1 MCLRIQNILIQKN
14 FCEKNRKRARIM
26 QKEKKEKKHFPK
38 MILKYISRHKWSYL
52 GGIITLFVVDFVN
65 LYIPEYTGEII
76 DGLTIGDMDL
86 AGALHYVFL
95 ILLVG
100 LILMVGRFLWRF
112 FIFGSCRKIEL
123 EIREDMFS
131 HLTGLSM
138 NYYNQNKTGDLMA
151 HFTND
156 LNSVR
161 MAVGP
166 AVISTFDAVIMTIM
180 VLIKMVDHVNPQLTL
195 VAVLPLLII
204 LFGGIYYGKAIEKRF
219 SEKQK
224 AFSDL
229 TDEVQESISGIRV
242 IKAFV
247 QERQELKSF
256 AKANKNNKDKN
267 MRVVK
272 LNAVVWPLLEVVIGL
287 SSVLT
292 LLFGGYLVSQGKIT
306 AGQFVAFNQ
315 YIGMLVWPMI
325 ATGESINMFSQGIAS
340 MNRIQSIFDQQPEIK
355 DTEKTVPDIQELQ
368 GDIRFSNLTFRY
380 RQVLPDALEDI
391 SVTVPKGS
399 TLAILG
405 RTGSGKTTIANLLL
419 HMYNVEDG
427 MISFDGHDINEIPL
441 KTLREQIAYVPQ
453 DNFLFSDTLQTNIA
467 FGVRNFME
475 RPEEKVK
482 HKLFLSRKESEEAYL
497 EQELYNRESRADKE
511 YGDLEKVQEAAK
523 MACIHENIMEFP
535 RQYATMVGER
545 GVTVSGGQK
554 QRSSIARA
562 LMKDAPILI
571 LDDSLSAVD
580 TDTEEQILKN
590 LKENRQGKTTIII
603 AHRISTIQ
611 NADHIL
617 VLDEGKMAEYGT
629 HEELLA
635 KEGIYAKLYEKQ
647 QLEKQLEAV

>member
-1 MCLRIQNILIQKN
+1 MQNKKQ
-14 FCEKNRKRARIM
+14 
-26 QKEKKEKKHFPK
+26 EKKPFPK
-38 MILKYISRHKWSYL
+38 MILKYIGKHKLAYL

-65 LYIPEYTGEII
+65 LYIPEYTGKII
-76 DGLTIGDMDL
+76 DGLTIGNMDFK
-86 AGALHYVFL
+86 GALYYVFL

-100 LILMVGRFLWRF
+100 LVLMVGRFFWRY

-180 VLIKMVDHVNPQLTL
+180 VLAKMVLNINLQLTL
-195 VAVLPLLII
+195 IAVFPMLFI
-204 LFGGIYYGKAIEKRF
+204 LFGGIYYGKVMEKRF
-219 SEKQK
+219 DEKQQ

-247 QERQELKSF
+247 QEQAELKSF
-256 AKANKNNKDKN
+256 AKANQNNKDKN

-272 LNAVVWPLLEVVIGL
+272 LNAIVWPLLEVLIGL
-287 SSVLT
+287 SSVIT
-292 LLFGGYLVSQGKIT
+292 LLYGGYLVSKGILT
-306 AGQFVAFNQ
+306 PGQFVEFNQ
-315 YIGMLVWPMI
+315 YIGTLVWPMI
-325 ATGESINMFSQGIAS
+325 AVGDSINTFSQGLAS
-340 MNRIQSIFDQQPEIK
+340 MSRIQSIFDEQPEIR
-355 DTEKTVPDIQELQ
+355 DTEKTDSRITGLN
-368 GDIRFSNLTFRY
+368 GDIRLNHLRFRY
-380 RQVLPDALEDI
+380 KQALPEALNNID
-391 SVTVPKGS
+391 VTVPKGS

-419 HMYNVEDG
+419 HLYNVEDG
-427 MISFDGHDINEIPL
+427 MIFFDGHDINEIPL

-467 FGVRNFME
+467 FGVRNFKE
-475 RPEEKVK
+475 GTQKKIK
-482 HKLFLSRKESEEAYL
+482 HKLFLNRRESEEAYL
-497 EQELYNRESRADKE
+497 EQELYSRESWADKE
-511 YGDLEKVQEAAK
+511 YNDLEAVQKAAK
-523 MACIHENIMEFP
+523 LACIHENIMEFP
-535 RQYATMVGER
+535 RQYSTMVGER

-562 LMKDAPILI
+562 LMKDAPVLI

-590 LKENRQGKTTIII
+590 LKENRQDKTTIII

-611 NADHIL
+611 NADRIL
-617 VLDEGKMAEYGT
+617 VLDEGAMAEYGT

-635 KEGIYAKLYEKQ
+635 LNGIYAKLYEKQ

>member
-1 MCLRIQNILIQKN
+1 
-14 FCEKNRKRARIM
+14 M

-38 MILKYISRHKWSYL
+38 MILKYIGRHKWSYL
-52 GGIITLFVVDFVN
+52 GGIVTLFIVDFAS
-65 LYIPEYTGEII
+65 LYIPEYIGEII
-76 DGLTIGDMDL
+76 DGLTIGNMGL
-86 AGALHYVFL
+86 NGALRYVFL

-100 LILMVGRFLWRF
+100 FILTVGRFFWRF

-166 AVISTFDAVIMTIM
+166 AVISTFDAIIMTIM
-180 VLIKMVDHVNPQLTL
+180 VLVKMVEHVNPQLTL

-272 LNAVVWPLLEVVIGL
+272 LNAVVWPLLEAVIGL

-292 LLFGGYLVSQGKIT
+292 LLFGGYLVSKGSIT

-340 MNRIQSIFDQQPEIK
+340 MNRIQSIFDEQPEIK
-355 DTEKTVPDIQELQ
+355 DTEKTNGDIKELQ
-368 GDIRFSNLTFRY
+368 GDIRLNNLSFRY
-380 RQVLPDALEDI
+380 RETLPETLKEID
-391 SVTVPKGS
+391 VTIPKGS

-427 MISFDGHDINEIPL
+427 MISFDGRDMNEIPL

-467 FGVRNFME
+467 FGVRNFKE
-475 RPEEKVK
+475 HPEQKVK

-497 EQELYNRESRADKE
+497 EQELYNRESQADKE
-511 YGDLEKVQEAAK
+511 YNDLEAVQEAAK

-535 RQYATMVGER
+535 RKYSTMVGER

-617 VLDEGKMAEYGT
+617 VLEEGRMAEYGT
-629 HEELLA
+629 HDELLA
-635 KEGIYAKLYEKQ
+635 QNGIYAKLYEKQ

>member
-1 MCLRIQNILIQKN
+1 MEKLMQNK
-14 FCEKNRKRARIM
+14 
-26 QKEKKEKKHFPK
+26 KKEKKPFPR
-38 MILKYISRHKWSYL
+38 MILKYINKHKWAYFC
-52 GGIITLFVVDFVN
+52 GIVTLFVVDFVN
-65 LYIPEYTGEII
+65 LYIPEFTGNII
-76 DGLTIGDMDL
+76 DGLTIGNMDFK
-86 AGALHYVFL
+86 GALHYVFL
-95 ILLVG
+95 IFLVG
-100 LILMVGRFLWRF
+100 LVLMAGRFFWRY

-156 LNSVR
+156 LSSVR

-180 VLIKMVDHVNPQLTL
+180 VLAKMIININLKLTL
-195 VAVLPLLII
+195 IAVFPMLFI
-204 LFGGIYYGKAIEKRF
+204 LFGGIYYGKVMEKRF
-219 SEKQK
+219 EEKQK

-247 QERQELKSF
+247 QEREELKSF
-256 AKANKNNKDKN
+256 ARANQNNKDKN

-272 LNAVVWPLLEVVIGL
+272 LNAIVWPLLEVLIGL
-287 SSVLT
+287 SSVIT
-292 LLFGGYLVSQGKIT
+292 LLYGGYLVSKNILT
-306 AGQFVAFNQ
+306 PGQFVEFNQ
-315 YIGMLVWPMI
+315 YIGTLVWPMI
-325 ATGESINMFSQGIAS
+325 AVGDSINTFSQGLAS
-340 MNRIQSIFDQQPEIK
+340 MSRIQSIFDEQPEIK
-355 DTEKTVPDIQELQ
+355 DTEKTDSRITGLN
-368 GDIRFSNLTFRY
+368 GTIRLNHLSFRY
-380 RQVLPDALEDI
+380 KQALPDALNDI
-391 SVTVPKGS
+391 DVTIPKGS

-419 HMYNVEDG
+419 HLYNVEDG
-427 MISFDGHDINEIPL
+427 MISFDGHDINTIPL

-467 FGVRNFME
+467 FGVRNFKE
-475 RPEEKVK
+475 GTQKKLK
-482 HKLFLSRKESEEAYL
+482 HKLFLSRRESEEAYL
-497 EQELYNRESRADKE
+497 EQELYNRENQADKE
-511 YGDLEKVQEAAK
+511 YNDLDEVQNAAK
-523 MACIHENIMEFP
+523 LACIHDNIMDFP
-535 RQYATMVGER
+535 RQYSTMVGER

-562 LMKDAPILI
+562 LMKNAPVLI

-590 LKENRQGKTTIII
+590 LKENRKDKTTIII

-611 NADHIL
+611 NADRIL
-617 VLDEGKMAEYGT
+617 VLDEGSMAEYGT

-635 KEGIYAKLYEKQ
+635 LHGIYAKLYEKQ

>member
-1 MCLRIQNILIQKN
+1 MK
-14 FCEKNRKRARIM
+14 
-26 QKEKKEKKHFPK
+26 KEKKEKKPFPK
-38 MILKYISRHKWSYL
+38 MILKYIGRHKWSYL
-52 GGIITLFVVDFVN
+52 GGIITLFVVDFAN
-65 LYIPEYTGEII
+65 LYIPQYTGDII
-76 DGLTIGDMDL
+76 DGLTIGNMDL
-86 AGALHYVFL
+86 TGALHYVFL

-100 LILMVGRFLWRF
+100 FILMVGRFFWRY

-166 AVISTFDAVIMTIM
+166 AVISTFDAIIMTIM
-180 VLIKMVDHVNPQLTL
+180 VLVKMIEHVNPELTL
-195 VAVLPLLII
+195 IAVIPLLVI
-204 LFGGIYYGKAIEKRF
+204 LFGGVYYGKAIEKRF
-219 SEKQK
+219 SEKQQ

-267 MRVVK
+267 MHVVK
-272 LNAVVWPLLEVVIGL
+272 LNAVVWPLLEALIGL
-287 SSVLT
+287 SSVIT
-292 LLFGGYLVSQGKIT
+292 LLYGGYLVSEGQIT

-325 ATGESINMFSQGIAS
+325 ATGDSINMFSQGIAS
-340 MNRIQSIFDQQPEIK
+340 MNRIQSIFDEQPEIK
-355 DTEKTVPDIQELQ
+355 DTQKTVADIKELKGNIQ
-368 GDIRFSNLTFRY
+368 LNNLTFRY
-380 RQVLPDALEDI
+380 KQALPDTLQKI
-391 SVTVPKGS
+391 NVTLPKGS

-427 MISFDGHDINEIPL
+427 MISFDGRDINEIPL

-467 FGVRNFME
+467 FGVRNFKE
-475 RPEEKVK
+475 KPEQKVK
-482 HKLFLSRKESEEAYL
+482 HKLFLSRKEGEEAYL
-497 EQELYNRESRADKE
+497 EQELYNRESQADKE
-511 YGDLEKVQEAAK
+511 YGDLDAVQEAAK
-523 MACIHENIMEFP
+523 MACIHDNIMEFP
-535 RQYATMVGER
+535 RKYSTMVGER

-590 LKENRQGKTTIII
+590 LKENREGKTTIII

-629 HEELLA
+629 HEELLRA
-635 KEGIYAKLYEKQ
+635 DGIYARLYEKQ

>member
-1 MCLRIQNILIQKN
+1 
-14 FCEKNRKRARIM
+14 M
-26 QKEKKEKKHFPK
+26 QKEKKAFPR
-38 MILKYISRHKWSYL
+38 MILKYVNRHKWAYL
-52 GGIITLFVVDFVN
+52 GGIITLFIVDFAN
-65 LYIPEYTGEII
+65 LYIPQFIGNIT

-86 AGALHYVFL
+86 KGALHYVYL
-95 ILLVG
+95 IMLVG
-100 LILMVGRFLWRF
+100 LILMVGRFFWRY

-123 EIREDMFS
+123 EIREDLFS

-138 NYYNQNKTGDLMA
+138 NFYNQNKTGDLMA

-180 VLIKMVDHVNPQLTL
+180 VLGKMMQHVNVTLTL
-195 VAVLPLLII
+195 IAVLPLLVI
-204 LFGGIYYGKAIEKRF
+204 LFGGVYYGKAIEKRF
-219 SEKQK
+219 SEKQQ

-247 QERQELKSF
+247 QEREELKSF
-256 AKANKNNKDKN
+256 AKANKKNKDKN

-272 LNAVVWPLLEVVIGL
+272 LNAAVWPLLETLIGL
-287 SSVLT
+287 SSVIT
-292 LLFGGYLVSQGKIT
+292 LLFGGYLVSEGSIT
-306 AGQFVAFNQ
+306 PGQFVAFNQ
-315 YIGMLVWPMI
+315 YIGILVWPMI
-325 ATGESINMFSQGIAS
+325 AVGDSINTFSQGIAS
-340 MNRIQSIFDQQPEIK
+340 MNRIQRIFEEQPEIK
-355 DTEKTVPDIQELQ
+355 DTEKTIRKITSLQ
-368 GDIRFSNLTFRY
+368 GEIKLNSLTFRY
-380 RQVLPDALEDI
+380 RETLPDALQGI
-391 SVTVPKGS
+391 NVTIPKGS

-405 RTGSGKTTIANLLL
+405 RTGSGKTTLANLLL

-427 MISFDGHDINEIPL
+427 MILFDGRDINEIPL

-467 FGVRNFME
+467 FGVRNFKEME
-475 RPEEKVK
+475 QKKKK
-482 HKLFLSRKESEEAYL
+482 HKLFLSKKEGEEAYL
-497 EQELYNRESRADKE
+497 EQELYNRESRTDKE
-511 YGDLEKVQEAAK
+511 YNDLDAVQQAAK

-580 TDTEEQILKN
+580 TDTEEQILQN
-590 LKENRQGKTTIII
+590 LKQNREGKTTIII

-617 VLDEGKMAEYGT
+617 VLEEGKPAEYGT
-629 HEELLA
+629 HEELL
-635 KEGIYAKLYEKQ
+635 KQNGIYAALYEKQ

>member
-1 MCLRIQNILIQKN
+1 MQN
-14 FCEKNRKRARIM
+14 
-26 QKEKKEKKHFPK
+26 KKKGKKPFPK
-38 MILKYISRHKWSYL
+38 MILRYINRHKLAYL

-65 LYIPEYTGEII
+65 LYIPEYTGKII
-76 DGLTIGDMDL
+76 DGLTIGDMDFK
-86 AGALHYVFL
+86 GALYYVFL

-100 LILMVGRFLWRF
+100 LVLMVGRFFWRY

-180 VLIKMVDHVNPQLTL
+180 VLAKMILNINLQLTL
-195 VAVLPLLII
+195 IAILPMLFI
-204 LFGGIYYGKAIEKRF
+204 LFGGIYYGKVMEKRF
-219 SEKQK
+219 DEKQQ

-247 QERQELKSF
+247 QEQAELKSF
-256 AKANKNNKDKN
+256 AKANRNNKDKN

-272 LNAVVWPLLEVVIGL
+272 LNAMVWPLLEVLIGF
-287 SSVLT
+287 SSVIT
-292 LLFGGYLVSQGKIT
+292 LLYGGYLVSQGMMT
-306 AGQFVAFNQ
+306 PGQFVEFNQ
-315 YIGMLVWPMI
+315 YIGTLVWPMI
-325 ATGESINMFSQGIAS
+325 AVGDSINTFSQGLAS
-340 MNRIQSIFDQQPEIK
+340 MSRIQSIFDEQPEIR
-355 DTEKTVPDIQELQ
+355 DTEKTDRRITGLN
-368 GDIRFSNLTFRY
+368 GDIRLNRLSFRY
-380 RQVLPDALEDI
+380 KQALPEALRNID
-391 SVTVPKGS
+391 VTVPKGS

-419 HMYNVEDG
+419 HLYNVEDG
-427 MISFDGHDINEIPL
+427 MIFFDGHDINEIPL

-467 FGVRNFME
+467 FGVRNFKE
-475 RPEEKVK
+475 GTQKKLK
-482 HKLFLSRKESEEAYL
+482 HKLFLNRKESEEAYL
-497 EQELYNRESRADKE
+497 EQELYNRENQADKE
-511 YGDLEKVQEAAK
+511 YNDLDEVQKAAK
-523 MACIHENIMEFP
+523 LACIHENIMEFP
-535 RQYATMVGER
+535 RQYSTMVGER

-562 LMKDAPILI
+562 LMKNAPVLI

-611 NADHIL
+611 NANRIL
-617 VLDEGKMAEYGT
+617 VLDEGAMAEYGT

-635 KEGIYAKLYEKQ
+635 QNGIYAKLYEKQ

>member
-1 MCLRIQNILIQKN
+1 M
-14 FCEKNRKRARIM
+14 
-26 QKEKKEKKHFPK
+26 KKEKKGKKPCPK
-38 MILKYISRHKWSYL
+38 MILKYIGRHKWSYL
-52 GGIITLFVVDFVN
+52 GGIITLFVVDFAN
-65 LYIPEYTGEII
+65 LYIPQYTGDII
-76 DGLTIGDMDL
+76 DGLTIGNMDL
-86 AGALHYVFL
+86 TGALHYVFL

-100 LILMVGRFLWRF
+100 FILMVGRFFWRY

-166 AVISTFDAVIMTIM
+166 AVISTFDAIIMTIM
-180 VLIKMVDHVNPQLTL
+180 VLVKMIEHVNPELTL
-195 VAVLPLLII
+195 IAVIPLLVI
-204 LFGGIYYGKAIEKRF
+204 LFGGVYYGKAIEKRF
-219 SEKQK
+219 SEKQQ

-267 MRVVK
+267 MHVVK
-272 LNAVVWPLLEVVIGL
+272 LNAVVWPLLEALIGL
-287 SSVLT
+287 SSVIT
-292 LLFGGYLVSQGKIT
+292 LLYGGYLVSEGQIT

-325 ATGESINMFSQGIAS
+325 ATGDSINMFSQGIAS
-340 MNRIQSIFDQQPEIK
+340 MNRIQSIFDEQPEIK
-355 DTEKTVPDIQELQ
+355 DTQKTVADIKELKGNIQ
-368 GDIRFSNLTFRY
+368 LNNLTFRY
-380 RQVLPDALEDI
+380 KQALPDTLQKI
-391 SVTVPKGS
+391 NVTLPKGS

-427 MISFDGHDINEIPL
+427 MISFDGRDINEIPL

-467 FGVRNFME
+467 FGVRNFKE
-475 RPEEKVK
+475 KPEQKVK
-482 HKLFLSRKESEEAYL
+482 HKLFLSRKEGEEAYL
-497 EQELYNRESRADKE
+497 EQELYNRESQADKE
-511 YGDLEKVQEAAK
+511 YGDLDAVQEAAK
-523 MACIHENIMEFP
+523 MACIHDNIMEFP
-535 RQYATMVGER
+535 RKYSTMVGER

-590 LKENRQGKTTIII
+590 LKENREGKTTIII

-629 HEELLA
+629 HEELLRA
-635 KEGIYAKLYEKQ
+635 DGIYARLYEKQ

>member
-1 MCLRIQNILIQKN
+1 MHKP
-14 FCEKNRKRARIM
+14 
-26 QKEKKEKKHFPK
+26 FPK
-38 MILKYISRHKWSYL
+38 MILKYVNRHKWAYL
-52 GGIITLFVVDFVN
+52 GGIVTLFVVDFAN
-65 LYIPEYTGEII
+65 LYIPEYTGEIV
-76 DGLTIGDMDL
+76 DGLTIGNMDL
-86 AGALHYVFL
+86 KGALHYVFL

-100 LILMVGRFLWRF
+100 VILMAGRFCWRY

-138 NYYNQNKTGDLMA
+138 NYYNRNKTGDLMA

-166 AVISTFDAVIMTIM
+166 AVISTFDAIIMTIM
-180 VLIKMVDHVNPQLTL
+180 VLVKMIQHVNLELTL
-195 VAVLPLLII
+195 IAVLPLLVI
-204 LFGGIYYGKAIEKRF
+204 LFGGVYYGKAIEKRF
-219 SEKQK
+219 SEKQQ
-224 AFSDL
+224 AFSNL

-272 LNAVVWPLLEVVIGL
+272 LNAVVWPLLEALIGL
-287 SSVLT
+287 SSVIT
-292 LLFGGYLVSQGKIT
+292 LLYGGYLVSQGKIT
-306 AGQFVAFNQ
+306 PGEFVAFNQ
-315 YIGMLVWPMI
+315 YIGSLVWPMI
-325 ATGESINMFSQGIAS
+325 AVGDSINMFSQGIAS
-340 MNRIQSIFDQQPEIK
+340 MNRIQSIFDEHPEIK
-355 DTEKTVPDIQELQ
+355 DTEKTIEDITSLQ
-368 GDIRFSNLTFRY
+368 GGIKLSNLTFRY
-380 RQVLPDALEDI
+380 KEALPAALQNV

-405 RTGSGKTTIANLLL
+405 RTGSGKTTVANLLL

-427 MISFDGHDINEIPL
+427 MISFDGRDINEIPL

-475 RPEEKVK
+475 RPAEKVK
-482 HKLFLSRKESEEAYL
+482 HKLFLSRKEGEEAYL
-497 EQELYNRESRADKE
+497 EQELYNRESQADKE
-511 YGDLEKVQEAAK
+511 YGDLEAVQEAAK
-523 MACIHENIMEFP
+523 MACIHDNIMEFP
-535 RQYATMVGER
+535 RKYSTMVGER

-590 LKENRQGKTTIII
+590 LKENREGKTTIII

-617 VLDEGKMAEYGT
+617 VLDDGKMAEYGT

-635 KEGIYAKLYEKQ
+635 ADGLYARLYEKQ

>member
-1 MCLRIQNILIQKN
+1 MQN
-14 FCEKNRKRARIM
+14 KR
-26 QKEKKEKKHFPK
+26 KEKKPFPK
-38 MILKYISRHKWSYL
+38 MILRYINRHKLAYL

-65 LYIPEYTGEII
+65 LYIPEYTGKII
-76 DGLTIGDMDL
+76 DGLTIGDMDFK
-86 AGALHYVFL
+86 GALYYVFL

-100 LILMVGRFLWRF
+100 LVLMLGRFFWRY

-180 VLIKMVDHVNPQLTL
+180 VLAKMILNINLQLTL
-195 VAVLPLLII
+195 IAVLPMLFI
-204 LFGGIYYGKAIEKRF
+204 LFGGIYYGKVMEKRF
-219 SEKQK
+219 DEKQQ

-247 QERQELKSF
+247 QEQAELKSF
-256 AKANKNNKDKN
+256 AKANRNNKDKN

-272 LNAVVWPLLEVVIGL
+272 LNAIVWPLLEVLIGF
-287 SSVLT
+287 SSVIT
-292 LLFGGYLVSQGKIT
+292 LLYGGYLVSQGMMT
-306 AGQFVAFNQ
+306 PGQFVEFNQ
-315 YIGMLVWPMI
+315 YIGTLVWPMI
-325 ATGESINMFSQGIAS
+325 AVGDSINTFSQGLAS
-340 MNRIQSIFDQQPEIK
+340 MSRIQSIFDEQSEIR
-355 DTEKTVPDIQELQ
+355 DTEKTNRRITGLN
-368 GDIRFSNLTFRY
+368 GDIRLNRLSFRY
-380 RQVLPDALEDI
+380 KQALPEALKNID
-391 SVTVPKGS
+391 VTVPKGS
-399 TLAILG
+399 MLAIIG

-419 HMYNVEDG
+419 HLYNVEDG
-427 MISFDGHDINEIPL
+427 MIFFDGHDINEIPL

-467 FGVRNFME
+467 FGVRNFKE
-475 RPEEKVK
+475 GTQKKLK
-482 HKLFLSRKESEEAYL
+482 HKLFLNRRESEEAYL
-497 EQELYNRESRADKE
+497 EQELYNRENQADKE
-511 YGDLEKVQEAAK
+511 YNDLDEVQKAAK
-523 MACIHENIMEFP
+523 LACIHENIMEFP
-535 RQYATMVGER
+535 HQYSTMVGER

-562 LMKDAPILI
+562 LMKNAPVLI

-611 NADHIL
+611 NADRIL
-617 VLDEGKMAEYGT
+617 VLDEGAMAEYGT

-635 KEGIYAKLYEKQ
+635 QNGIYAKLYEKQ